1 MNFGVLALSF
11 CKALLSTGNVLL
23 VAVTAL
29 IGQTLSPDPIW
40 ATLPVAFQFIGLM
53 CATIPA
59 SLVMDRIGRKNGF
72 YLGNALG
79 IAGALLCIQAL
90 YSASFNLFCVGTFF
104 LGIGIGFG
112 TLYRFA
118 AVEMCEKPYRAKAI
132 SIIMAGGVLAAI
144 AGPNL
149 AIFSQDLVQDTPYVG
164 AFWGL
169 LVLYIAAML
178 VLAIVKFPPQVV
190 HAPGVTTRPVIE
202 IILQPIFLVSVV
214 AGMVSYVVMN
224 LLMTATPLA
233 MHHHGFQFE
242 QSAFVIELH
251 ALGMFLPGFFTGDLI
266 KRFGTIRIL
275 LIGAMIMLACIGIN
289 LSGESELHFSVS
301 LFMLGLGWNFMFVS
315 ATHLVTDA
323 YSEAE
328 KPKAQAANEFL
339 IFSMVTVSALASGWL
354 EATVGWHIMNLICI
368 PVVLFA
374 ISVVLYFHRKL
385 ALSIA

>member
-40 ATLPVAFQFIGLM
+40 STLPVAFQFIGLM

-59 SLVMDRIGRKNGF
+59 SLIMNKIGRKNGF
-72 YLGNALG
+72 YLGNMLG
-79 IAGALLCIQAL
+79 IAGALFCIQAL
-90 YSASFNLFCVGTFF
+90 YSASFNLFCTGTFF

-149 AIFSQDLVQDTPYVG
+149 AIFSQDMIEGTPFVG

-178 VLAIVKFPPQVV
+178 VLTIVNFPPQVI
-190 HAPGVTTRPVIE
+190 HAPGVRTRPVIE
-202 IILQPIFLVSVV
+202 IILQPLFLVSVI
-214 AGMVSYVVMN
+214 AAMVSYVVMN

-242 QSAFVIELH
+242 QSALVIELH
-251 ALGMFLPGFFTGDLI
+251 ALGMFLPGFFTGNLI
-266 KRFGTIRIL
+266 NRFGTIRIL
-275 LIGAMIMLACIGIN
+275 LIGAL
-289 LSGESELHFSVS
+289 
-301 LFMLGLGWNFMFVS
+301 MLGLGWNFMFVS
-315 ATHLVTDA
+315 ATHLVADA

-339 IFSMVTVSALASGWL
+339 IFSMVTISALASGWM
-354 EATVGWHIMNLICI
+354 EATLGWHIMNLMCI

-374 ISVVLYFHRKL
+374 VLIVIYFRKKL
-385 ALSIA
+385 NLGIV

>member
-354 EATVGWHIMNLICI
+354 EATVGWHVMNLICI